1 MSYTCLMRSC
11 LIYMCVVDAF
21 QLDTQPSPTSWTAAA
36 RFLRLPFLPPSLPLL
51 ISLLCF
57 PHAITS
63 LTSLP
68 LQGNHRNLLAFGFL
82 LTMESRKAE
91 SEMELPR
98 PSSPCW
104 KKRAPEAGLLADVKD
119 HLEQFLNTSMDQHRI
134 CLKKTIRDIREYAKL
149 KKQGK
154 VWVLSSARAGP
165 ESDSAVKQSEIP
177 PEGVQVAAS

>member
-1 MSYTCLMRSC
+1 WTRNLLPLRGRQ
-11 LIYMCVVDAF
+11 
-21 QLDTQPSPTSWTAAA
+21 QLDSFAFPSS
-36 RFLRLPFLPPSLPLL
+36 LPPSLPPSTYFSPLL
-51 ISLLCF
+51 SPRHYF
-57 PHAITS
+57 PHLSSFTRS
-63 LTSLP
+63 K
-68 LQGNHRNLLAFGFL
+68 GEV

>member
-1 MSYTCLMRSC
+1 
-11 LIYMCVVDAF
+11 
-21 QLDTQPSPTSWTAAA
+21 
-36 RFLRLPFLPPSLPLL
+36 
-51 ISLLCF
+51 
-57 PHAITS
+57 
-63 LTSLP
+63 
-68 LQGNHRNLLAFGFL
+68 
-82 LTMESRKAE
+82 MESPKAE

-104 KKRAPEAGLLADVKD
+104 KKRVPEAGLLADVKD

-154 VWVLSSARAGP
+154 VLSSARAGP

-177 PEGVQVAAS
+177 PEGVQQVATS